1 MERNILFHK
10 ILWTATEVNA
20 KILGMGNEIGTI
32 KENMRAD
39 MIVTDKN
46 PLEDIK
52 VLRNVNMVVVRGK
65 IIKNPKIKKYEN
77 VEEALDTLL

>member
-1 MERNILFHK
+1 
-10 ILWTATEVNA
+10 
-20 KILGMGNEIGTI
+20 
-32 KENMRAD
+32 

-65 IIKNPKIKKYEN
+65 IINNPKIKKYKN